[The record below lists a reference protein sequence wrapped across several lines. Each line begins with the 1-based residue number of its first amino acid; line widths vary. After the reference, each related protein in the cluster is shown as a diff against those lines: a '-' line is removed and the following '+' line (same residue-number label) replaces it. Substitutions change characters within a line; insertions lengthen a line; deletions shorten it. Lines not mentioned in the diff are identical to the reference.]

1 MTSTRS
7 AMASGSTAQQERVKL
22 RRLLPWNQGTPGW
35 GEQRRGVDVD
45 DTKSIRSVDT
55 SNRGHGAPFTS
66 TYRAAQVVHHLVRNV
81 HQAQEAILDQQRH
94 IAGSLQCP
102 GSPSSR

>member
-1 MTSTRS
+1 
-7 AMASGSTAQQERVKL
+7 
-22 RRLLPWNQGTPGW
+22 
-35 GEQRRGVDVD
+35 
-45 DTKSIRSVDT
+45 
-55 SNRGHGAPFTS
+55 
-66 TYRAAQVVHHLVRNV
+66 VVHHLVRNV